1 MRNDDNSKISE
12 IISAAKKLP
21 CFSLND
27 LAVFETNKTY
37 LKILLGR
44 YAKAG
49 KIIRL
54 KKGLY
59 VVKDYIDNL
68 EKKGY
73 FSHYLDFLSGVL
85 CEPSYLSLDYVLY
98 KHNLLTD
105 VPYNFTAITKK
116 KTATFSNKFGNFLY
130 YKIKDSLFCGFEL
143 VKEGKFSFFRAS
155 KVKALFDFLYLR
167 KNILP
172 VKEAVKELRLNVENL
187 NRADL
192 KELKKYAA
200 MEGSKK
206 MEEIINNLFNYGN
219 H

>member
-1 MRNDDNSKISE
+1 MRNDNKSKINQ
-12 IISAAKKLP
+12 IFSAAKELP
-21 CFSLND
+21 CFSLDD
-27 LAVFETNKTY
+27 LATMETNKTY

-59 VVKDYIDNL
+59 VAKEYVDNL
-68 EKKGY
+68 EKKGR
-73 FSHYLDFLSGVL
+73 FSYYLDFLNGVL

-105 VPYNFTAITKK
+105 VPYNFTAITKN
-116 KTATFSNKFGNFLY
+116 KTAIFTNKFGNFLY
-130 YKIKDSLFCGFEL
+130 YKIKDQLFCGFEL
-143 VKEGKFSFFRAS
+143 IKESEFSFLRAT
-155 KVKALFDFLYLR
+155 KAKALFDFLYLR

-187 NRADL
+187 NRADI
-192 KELKKYAA
+192 KELKKYVALD
-200 MEGSKK
+200 GSKK
-206 MEEIINNLFNYGN
+206 IKEIVNYLFN
-219 H
+219 

>member
-1 MRNDDNSKISE
+1 MRNGNYSKISE
-12 IISAAKKLP
+12 IISVAKKLP
-21 CFSLND
+21 CFSLDD
-27 LAVFETNKTY
+27 LAAFESNKTY
-37 LKILLGR
+37 LKVLLGR

-59 VVKDYIDNL
+59 VAKDYIDDI

-73 FSHYLDFLSGVL
+73 FSHYLDFLNGVL

-105 VPYNFTAITKK
+105 VPYNFTAVTKN

-143 VKEGKFSFFRAS
+143 IKEGEFRFLRAT
-155 KVKALFDFLYLR
+155 KAKALFDFLYLR

-187 NRADL
+187 NRADI
-192 KELKKYAA
+192 KELKKYVAI
-200 MEGSKK
+200 EGSKK
-206 MEEIINNLFNYGN
+206 MKEIIDHLFN
-219 H
+219 

>member
-1 MRNDDNSKISE
+1 M
-12 IISAAKKLP
+12 P
-21 CFSLND
+21 CFTLND
-27 LAVFETNKTY
+27 LAGLETDKTY

-73 FSHYLDFLSGVL
+73 FSHYLNFLSGVL
-85 CEPSYLSLDYVLY
+85 CEPSYLSLEYVLY
-98 KHNLLTD
+98 RHNLLTD
-105 VPYNFTAITKK
+105 VPFSFTAVTKN
-116 KTATFSNKFGNFLY
+116 KTAVFSNKFGKFFY

-143 VKEGKFSFFRAS
+143 VKEGEFSFLKAT
-155 KVKALFDFLYLR
+155 KAKALFDFLYLR

-187 NRADL
+187 NRADI
-192 KELKKYAA
+192 KELKKYVA

-206 MEEIINNLFNYGN
+206 MAEIISNLLS
-219 H
+219 